1 MDFNQILE
9 KLQEAQ
15 VKDINY
21 VDDNELDA
29 LEADTFQGN
38 KKIKVISKDKSKKK
52 AKVLVGTKSEID
64 KMDTDTKSLK
74 AQLGV
79 S

>member
-1 MDFNQILE
+1 MDFNQTLEIL
-9 KLQEAQ
+9 EAQ

-21 VDDNELDA
+21 IDDNELDA

-38 KKIKVISKDKSKKK
+38 KKVKVINKDKAKKK

-64 KMDTDTKSLK
+64 KMDADTKALK
-74 AQLGV
+74 TQLGV
-79 S
+79 Q

>member
-1 MDFNQILE
+1 MDFNQT
-9 KLQEAQ
+9 LQFMEAQ

-38 KKIKVISKDKSKKK
+38 KKVKVISKDKSKKK
-52 AKVLVGTKSEID
+52 AKVLVGTKSEIE

>member
-1 MDFNQILE
+1 MDFNQILKILE
-9 KLQEAQ
+9 GQ

-21 VDDNELDA
+21 NDENELDA

-38 KKIKVISKDKSKKK
+38 KKIKILSKDKAKKK

-64 KMDTDTKSLK
+64 KMDTDTKTLK
-74 AQLGV
+74 TQLGV
-79 S
+79 Q